1 MHPFARGSV
10 HITSTD
16 PLAPPAIDPNYL
28 GNEADESMLF
38 RATQFIAKMI
48 KTEPFAK
55 AIKDI
60 ALPSKADLEKIEN
73 GDAAVFKEHIKQY
86 CLPIYHPIATAA
98 MVPKEIGRAHV

>member
-1 MHPFARGSV
+1 
-10 HITSTD
+10 
-16 PLAPPAIDPNYL
+16 
-28 GNEADESMLF
+28 MLF

-98 MVPKEIGRAHV
+98 MVPKELGGVVDSKLKVYGTSNLRIADLSILPIVCRAPFAERFS